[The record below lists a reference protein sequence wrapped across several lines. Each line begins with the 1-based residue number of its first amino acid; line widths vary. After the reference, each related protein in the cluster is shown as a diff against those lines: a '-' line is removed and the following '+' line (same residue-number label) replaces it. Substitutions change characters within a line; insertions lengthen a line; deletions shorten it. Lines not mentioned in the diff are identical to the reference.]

1 MFVPYFTN
9 TPFYDILCIME
20 PAARIC
26 RFAAEPQNGGIYMH
40 LTIAICDD
48 DPLQTAYL
56 TSLVSD
62 WKKTTEHTCTI
73 RSFSSAESFLFEYAE
88 NRVWDILLLDIEMG
102 EMNGVTLA
110 KTVRN
115 TNSTVQM
122 IFITG
127 FPDFIAEGY
136 EVSALHYLMKPV
148 SPDKLSSVLDRAV
161 TNLIKKEKQLCIT
174 YDHQTVL
181 VPLSQILYIEAQK
194 QYVLIHTALDCYR
207 MKCALSDM
215 EQQLDAFF
223 MKCQRSFIV
232 NLGAVI
238 RIKTDCV
245 VLKNG
250 TEIPI
255 SRGMADNIGKEII
268 RLF

>member
-1 MFVPYFTN
+1 M
-9 TPFYDILCIME
+9 
-20 PAARIC
+20 
-26 RFAAEPQNGGIYMH
+26 
-40 LTIAICDD
+40 
-48 DPLQTAYL
+48 
-56 TSLVSD
+56 
-62 WKKTTEHTCTI
+62 
-73 RSFSSAESFLFEYAE
+73 
-88 NRVWDILLLDIEMG
+88 
-102 EMNGVTLA
+102 
-110 KTVRN
+110 
-115 TNSTVQM
+115 
-122 IFITG
+122 
-127 FPDFIAEGY
+127 
-136 EVSALHYLMKPV
+136 
-148 SPDKLSSVLDRAV
+148 
-161 TNLIKKEKQLCIT
+161 
-174 YDHQTVL
+174 

>member
-1 MFVPYFTN
+1 
-9 TPFYDILCIME
+9 
-20 PAARIC
+20 
-26 RFAAEPQNGGIYMH
+26 MH

-56 TSLVSD
+56 TALVSD
-62 WKKTTEHTCTI
+62 WQKAADHICTV
-73 RSFSSAESFLFEYAE
+73 RCFSSAESFLFEYAE
-88 NRVWDILLLDIEMG
+88 KQAWDILLLDIEMG
-102 EMNGVTLA
+102 SMNGVTLA

-115 TNSTVQM
+115 TNSTVQI

-148 SPDKLSSVLDRAV
+148 SPDKLSSVLERAV
-161 TNLIKKEKQLCIT
+161 TNLTKKEKQLCIT
-174 YDHQTVL
+174 YDHQTIF

-194 QYVLIHTALDCYR
+194 QYVLIHTAADCYR
-207 MKCALSDM
+207 MKYTLSDM
-215 EQQLDAFF
+215 EKQLDAFF
-223 MKCQRSFIV
+223 IKCQRSFIV
-232 NLGAVI
+232 NLGTVM
-238 RIKTDCV
+238 RIKTNYV

-250 TEIPI
+250 AEIPI
-255 SRGMADNIGKEII
+255 SRGMADHIGKEII